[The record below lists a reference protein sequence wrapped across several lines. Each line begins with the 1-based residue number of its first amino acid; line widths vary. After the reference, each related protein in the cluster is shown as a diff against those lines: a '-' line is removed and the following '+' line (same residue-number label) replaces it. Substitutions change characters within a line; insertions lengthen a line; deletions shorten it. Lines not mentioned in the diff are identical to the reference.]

1 MPVYIST
8 FPGVKSRLRRSPVE
22 AQCITSLRRRPARKP
37 GSGSAPGASDDSNDT
52 DVLVYAARKPG
63 SGSAPGASDDS
74 NDTDVLV
81 YAARKPGSGS
91 APGMAAWDGCMGWPW
106 DGMLGMAAICTGDRG
121 MDVIY
126 TGTYIHPCIV
136 IYICIYLLLQYIF
149 CSVAP
154 TDVPPVP

>member
-22 AQCITSLRRRPARKP
+22 AQCITSLRRRP
-37 GSGSAPGASDDSNDT
+37 
-52 DVLVYAARKPG
+52 ARKPG